1 MHKWSF
7 ADLLEKLPLLKRWK
21 RHQRLSRM
29 RNAILA
35 LSPLHHRVF
44 RLIRFQG
51 LSVAA
56 AASELNLPPQQVQE
70 LLTEVIIALAEAA
83 RR

>member
-1 MHKWSF
+1 MHMLNV
-7 ADLLEKLPLLKRWK
+7 ANLLEKLPLLKRRK
-21 RHQRLSRM
+21 MHQRLSRM
-29 RNAILA
+29 RHAMLA
-35 LSPLHHRVF
+35 LTPLHHSVF
-44 RLIRFQG
+44 RLIRFEG

-56 AASELNLPPQQVQE
+56 AASELDLPPQRVQE